1 MKEGTYMK
9 QYLAPKLLV
18 VAYDSSD
25 VLTTSGGE
33 SYIERPGHELPVIWR
48 E

>member
-1 MKEGTYMK
+1 MK

-18 VAYDSSD
+18 VMCDSSD
-25 VLTTSGGE
+25 VLTTSDGE
-33 SYIERPGHELPVIWR
+33 IWVERPGHELPVIWG